1 MLAERELGMLQSLLP
16 LCSWCKKVR
25 DDEGE
30 WRTLEAYLEEMSHS
44 RVTHGMCP
52 DCERRMME
60 EKGGLN
66 SA

>member
-1 MLAERELGMLQSLLP
+1 VPTARASGTRA
-16 LCSWCKKVR
+16 LCSRSCERTASR